1 MTSAHLLDENSEFIK
16 ISGPEEIEP
25 GDIVY
30 EVVRYGTGPKDV
42 RYNEHK
48 VLGVERGALRAAR
61 LDAKGRV
68 QHPIKLSFHA
78 LVRKRPVVEESPSP
92 RTQVITPGVVRRIG
106 QRQSGVTKKSAIVTP
121 PPKASEQTAQPSADF
136 AAYLEMSREILSS
149 ARRELHALAEKRAIV
164 AAEIEA
170 IDARHKRQIEALE
183 TQIAALRQD
192 HQRDRGCG
200 VAALEAMVLQ
210 REALEARI
218 GSLESMLQAVTR

>member
-1 MTSAHLLDENSEFIK
+1 MTSAHLIDENSEFIK

-78 LVRKRPVVEESPSP
+78 LVRKRPIVEESPSP

-106 QRQSGVTKKSAIVTP
+106 QRQSGRKNAIVTP
-121 PPKASEQTAQPSADF
+121 PPKASDQTAQPSADF
-136 AAYLEMSREILSS
+136 AAYLEMSREILSC
-149 ARRELHALAEKRAIV
+149 ARRELQALSEKRAIV

-183 TQIAALRQD
+183 TQIASLRQD

-200 VAALEAMVLQ
+200 VAALEAMGGQ